1 MPFVPI
7 SRFFTVLMAGVVCFG
22 LIVPLAIVRHDMTLA
37 RVIIALYVAYV
48 AFNVLLWIWQRKRA

>member
-1 MPFVPI
+1 MTFVPI

-22 LIVPLAIVRHDMTLA
+22 LIVPLAIVRHDTTLA

>member
-1 MPFVPI
+1 MTFVPI

-22 LIVPLAIVRHDMTLA
+22 LIVPLAIMRHDMTLA

-48 AFNVLLWIWQRKRA
+48 AFNALLWIWQRKRA